1 MMANLDELLQPV
13 TADAPGGANLEYSPE
28 FAELERTAAGKPER
42 QVGATIVPAE
52 DPDWRALVTQSSA
65 LFATTKDLRVAIHLA
80 RAWLRLDG
88 FVGLGDG
95 LQLLADLVE
104 KYWPS
109 LHPAL
114 DPDDGDD
121 PTLRMNAIAAVT
133 HRDTLQTIRATPL
146 FRVKSFGAVSLKDVE
161 AAAIPSNGQP
171 AQAGSLEAAFQQIP
185 LDELVTA
192 AASAQRCVDQ
202 ARRLADAWAA
212 HVDGVGP
219 DFTELRR
226 ILAQAG
232 QLHSTRV
239 AQRQPSLTTQGNG
252 TPMADSVSTRSPD
265 APFAGGVPHSRDDV
279 VRSLDAIC
287 AYYARHE
294 PSSPVPLF
302 LERCKRLVTMS
313 FLDIVKE
320 MMPDGMSTI
329 RNITCKRDD

>member
-1 MMANLDELLQPV
+1 
-13 TADAPGGANLEYSPE
+13 LEYSPE

-52 DPDWRALVTQSSA
+52 DPDWRALVNQSSA
-65 LFATTKDLRVAIHLA
+65 LLAHTKDLRVANHLVA
-80 RAWLRLDG
+80 AWLRVDG

-95 LQLLADLVE
+95 LQLLADLID
-104 KYWPS
+104 KYWPQ

-133 HRDTLQTIRATPL
+133 HRDTLQTIRAAPF
-146 FRVKSFGAVSLKDVE
+146 FRVKSFGPVSLKDVE
-161 AAAIPSNGQP
+161 AAAAPSNGQP
-171 AQAGSLEAAFQQIP
+171 SQAGSLEAAFQQIP
-185 LDELVTA
+185 LEELVTA
-192 AASAQRCVDQ
+192 AASVQRCIDQ

-212 HVDGVGP
+212 HADGVGP
-219 DFTELRR
+219 DFAELRR
-226 ILAQAG
+226 ILAHAG
-232 QLHSTRV
+232 QVLSGRV
-239 AQRQPSLTTQGNG
+239 AQRQPSLTTQANG
-252 TPMADSVSTRSPD
+252 TPMADSATARSTD
-265 APFAGGVPHSRDDV
+265 APFVAGVPHSRDDV

-294 PSSPVPLF
+294 PSSPVPLL

-313 FLDIVKE
+313 FLDIVKD

-329 RNITCKRDD
+329 RNITGKRDD